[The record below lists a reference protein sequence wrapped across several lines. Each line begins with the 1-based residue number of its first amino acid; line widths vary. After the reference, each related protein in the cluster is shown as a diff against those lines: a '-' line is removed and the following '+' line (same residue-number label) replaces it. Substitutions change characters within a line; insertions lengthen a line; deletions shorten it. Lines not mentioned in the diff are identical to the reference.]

1 MKFLCDQML
10 VRLGRWL
17 RAAGYD
23 TIVIETPLTD
33 REILDRALAESRY
46 LITRDRHFLDMKEAE
61 GILVWLEANAVE
73 ECVRELSRKVFIN
86 WVKRPFSRCLLCNA
100 ELREAGLEVLDQV
113 PEDVRLNC
121 KKFWRCEKCG
131 KIYWMGTH
139 TQKMLSKLREWA
151 NQAG

>member
-23 TIVIETPLTD
+23 TVVIETPLTD
-33 REILDRALAESRY
+33 REILDKALKENRY

-73 ECVRELSRKVFIN
+73 ECVEELSRKVLIN
-86 WVKRPFSRCLLCNA
+86 WVKSPFSRCLLCNEVLKEA
-100 ELREAGLEVLDQV
+100 EPEVLDRV

-121 KKFWRCEKCG
+121 KEFWRCEKCG
-131 KIYWMGTH
+131 KIYWMGSH
-139 TQKMLSKLREWA
+139 TKRMLSKLREWA
-151 NQAG
+151 